1 MNEVPG
7 SGVSSR
13 WVEWRRTVDLVKYDQ
28 RFEAMAARGE
38 NVHGEA
44 DAVTRLIERYLDAR
58 EHEREHEHALRILD
72 AGCGTGRLAV
82 ELQRRGHTVTAV
94 DLDPDMIDKAR
105 DKSSAVTWLVGD
117 LSTVDLMT
125 RGGRLDLIVMAG
137 NILNFCA
144 PGTQTTIVHNMV
156 SHLVDGGVFVCGWSQ
171 EHRDDAYLWVD
182 FVRDAR
188 AAGAN
193 VAETWT
199 NWDGDTWDGD
209 TWDGDTWDGDTMAS
223 SDVVGR
229 LGSEPVRGNDYAVI
243 TVIKIS

>member
-1 MNEVPG
+1 MSDVPG
-7 SGVSSR
+7 SGVSQR

-28 RFEAMAARGE
+28 RWEAMAARGE

-44 DAVTRLIERYLDAR
+44 DAVTRLIEKHLDVPG
-58 EHEREHEHALRILD
+58 HEHALRVLD

-82 ELQRRGHTVTAV
+82 ELSRRGHVVTAV

-105 DKSSAVTWLVGD
+105 DKSTAVTWLVGD
-117 LSTVDLMT
+117 LSTVDVTT
-125 RGGRLDLIVMAG
+125 RGGLFDVMNFDVIVMAG

-156 SHLVDGGVFVCGWSQ
+156 NHLVDGGVFVCGWSQ
-171 EHRDDAYLWVD
+171 ELRDDAYLWSD

-188 AAGAN
+188 DAGAN

-199 NWDGDTWDGD
+199 NWDGDA
-209 TWDGDTWDGDTMAS
+209 MPAS
-223 SDVVGR
+223 DAVGL
-229 LGSEPVRGNDYAVI
+229 LGGEPVRSSDYAVI
-243 TVIKIS
+243 TVIKVS

>member
-1 MNEVPG
+1 MSDVPG
-7 SGVSSR
+7 SGVSQR

-28 RFEAMAARGE
+28 RWEAMAARGE

-44 DAVTRLIERYLDAR
+44 DAVTRLIERYLDVR
-58 EHEREHEHALRILD
+58 VRERELELEHEPEHALRVLD

-82 ELQRRGHTVTAV
+82 ELQRRGHLVTAV

-105 DKSSAVTWLVGD
+105 DKSTAVTWLVGD
-117 LSTVDLMT
+117 LSTIDVTT
-125 RGGRLDLIVMAG
+125 RGGLVDVIVMAG

-156 SHLVDGGVFVCGWSQ
+156 KNLADGGLLVCGWSQ
-171 EHRDDAYLWVD
+171 ELREDAYLWLD

-188 AAGAN
+188 DAGAN
-193 VAETWT
+193 LAETWT
-199 NWDGDTWDGD
+199 NWDGDI
-209 TWDGDTWDGDTMAS
+209 MPAS
-223 SDVVGR
+223 DAVGL
-229 LGSEPVRGNDYAVI
+229 LGGEPVRSSDYAVI